1 MPVRCSRS
9 QMTRALASSP
19 YTSQFGDY
27 LFLICVPLPPL
38 IFLLLHEILVRQQ
51 FRPGRTGV
59 LLGLGCALQF
69 FISTEVLAST
79 VVMGTLAVALLVRR
93 IQLVAA
99 TNSVNLSDGVI

>member
-1 MPVRCSRS
+1 
-9 QMTRALASSP
+9 MTRALASSP